1 MVVFIAGLK
10 IGGGGV
16 TDLLYF
22 IPGFFSSVVTNLFP
36 FILRLDSNNALFF
49 LFAVITTTPAIQT
62 TTPLPATTTLGPSK
76 LHYHSFILILSS
88 LNVQTY

>member
-10 IGGGGV
+10 IWGGGGYIF
-16 TDLLYF
+16 TLF
-22 IPGFFSSVVTNLFP
+22 HTSFFSVVTNLFP
-36 FILRLDSNNALFF
+36 FILRLDSNIALFF

-76 LHYHSFILILSS
+76 LHYNSFILILSP